1 VTTHLDESTLLEYR
15 RDPRRAI
22 GETGVMCLECGRSFR
37 HLTNTHLRRHGL
49 TSEAY
54 KQRFGYNLRRA
65 LMTTPVRRT
74 HADNARSAGLA
85 ARIRQR
91 PIVVDVE
98 LRRRGGRHPHA
109 LEERLTR
116 RERRSPL
123 AMVPLPRDRR
133 GRFTATAA
141 LVGTEAAG

>member
-1 VTTHLDESTLLEYR
+1 MTTHPDEVMLLQYR

-22 GETGVMCLECGRSFR
+22 GEAGVMCLECGHWYR

-49 TSEAY
+49 TSETY

-65 LMTTPVRRT
+65 LMITPVRRT

-85 ARIRQR
+85 DRIRQR

-123 AMVPLPRDRR
+123 AITSLRRDRR
-133 GRFTATAA
+133 GRFASAA
-141 LVGTEAAG
+141 ARVGTEVAG

>member
-1 VTTHLDESTLLEYR
+1 MTTHAKEATLLQYR

-22 GETGVMCLECGRSFR
+22 SDVGVMCLECGRSFR

-49 TSEAY
+49 TSKTY

-65 LMTTPVRRT
+65 LMIAPVRHT
-74 HADNARSAGLA
+74 HADNARTTGLA
-85 ARIRQR
+85 DRIRQR

-98 LRRRGGRHPHA
+98 LRRRGGRHPHT

-116 RERRSPL
+116 RERRSV
-123 AMVPLPRDRR
+123 ATVGSMRRDRR
-133 GRFTATAA
+133 GRFASTIAM
-141 LVGTEAAG
+141 VGTGVAG